1 MNYYLLEYSDDE
13 KDNLSKGQSPILVNS
28 YELHGFDLRILW
40 RGKYIEK
47 WPDNIELYYEKS
59 NVVLDYIP
67 NVLSWLI
74 FSDRAIN
81 TLNRLNIPSIQCFPI
96 NICNIKNKEKRFPA
110 NVVNVLESISALDW
124 EKSDY
129 ISWEDDPKYIKFL
142 RKIVLKAHC
151 DYRSLDMFRL
161 EESKNYIIVS
171 ERIKQSLEIDKLTGF
186 GLTLLEFS

>member
-13 KDNLSKGQSPILVNS
+13 KDNLFKDQFPILVNS

-40 RGKYIEK
+40 RGKYIKK
-47 WPDNIELYYEKS
+47 WPNNIELYYEKG

-74 FSDRAIN
+74 FSDKVIDM
-81 TLNRLNIPSIQCFPI
+81 LNRLNIASIQCFPV
-96 NICNIKNKEKRFPA
+96 NICSKNNKEKHYSA
-110 NVVNVLESISALDW
+110 NVINVLESISALNW

-129 ISWEDDPKYIKFL
+129 ISWEDDPKYIKLL
-142 RKIVLKAHC
+142 RNIVLKFDC
-151 DYRSLDMFRL
+151 DYRDLDMFRL

-171 ERIKQSLEIDKLTGF
+171 ERIKEGIEMKNLTGF
-186 GLTLLEFS
+186 GLTPLEFS